1 MENTNLKR
9 LAAMCAAAAS
19 LSALGLAGTAMA
31 VETPTTADTATASIT
46 LNAAQGNTLAGHTF
60 DFYRLGSYGDITA
73 NGDKDVKSLTVN
85 KLDDASDKWI
95 AAANTKAGI
104 TDLQGF
110 DAAGDLAHVGKDG
123 EPTGTVQGQL
133 REAAKQLAASASASK
148 IAAVKTVP
156 GTGDTMTVSDL
167 PNGLYLIVDSDGVPM
182 IVGTPVQG
190 TKTLNGVTLGTLT
203 VKSKTTTIDKK
214 VSRDRLNK
222 GSFIDSKAATRR
234 IPPRSP
240 WARPWT
246 SSTCSPCRTCRPPP
260 RPSSRTPCPA

>member
-167 PNGLYLIVDSDGVPM
+167 PNGLYLIVDSDGVP
-182 IVGTPVQG
+182 
-190 TKTLNGVTLGTLT
+190 
-203 VKSKTTTIDKK
+203 
-214 VSRDRLNK
+214 
-222 GSFIDSKAATRR
+222 
-234 IPPRSP
+234 
-240 WARPWT
+240 
-246 SSTCSPCRTCRPPP
+246 
-260 RPSSRTPCPA
+260 